1 MLTNLL
7 LLIVFPIIKKKYFH
21 GNKIDLNLF
30 VAVSSV
36 GFFLFFYLSLFLIQI
51 LRSNFFQFLVKKR
64 CTQLLFFSPRF
75 KQNAS
80 RHFASTPPQLPPP
93 LIYITPRSYRVS
105 NKPCPISSYDLYRAR
120 NKGFSVT
127 VLLIRRRRKPRWKP

>member
-1 MLTNLL
+1 MIFNDFRKVKPTKGRNGREPSMLTNLL
-7 LLIVFPIIKKKYFH
+7 LLIVFTIIIKKYFH

-64 CTQLLFFSPRF
+64 CTQPLFFSPRF

-80 RHFASTPPQLPPP
+80 RHFASTPPQPPP
-93 LIYITPRSYRVS
+93 S
-105 NKPCPISSYDLYRAR
+105 DLYHSSKL
-120 NKGFSVT
+120 KGVKQS
-127 VLLIRRRRKPRWKP
+127 LPYHQIL